1 MIASRNESYMTI
13 GSNPNGGLTE
23 RTDPMR
29 TVFER
34 TPRRPDKFRL
44 VFTLDPG

>member
-1 MIASRNESYMTI
+1 MTI

-29 TVFER
+29 TVFGR
-34 TPRRPDKFRL
+34 TSRRPDKLKL
-44 VFTLDPG
+44 VFTLDSG

>member
-1 MIASRNESYMTI
+1 MTI
-13 GSNPNGGLTE
+13 GPNPNGGLTE
-23 RTDPMR
+23 RTDPVR

-34 TPRRPDKFRL
+34 TPRGPNKLRL